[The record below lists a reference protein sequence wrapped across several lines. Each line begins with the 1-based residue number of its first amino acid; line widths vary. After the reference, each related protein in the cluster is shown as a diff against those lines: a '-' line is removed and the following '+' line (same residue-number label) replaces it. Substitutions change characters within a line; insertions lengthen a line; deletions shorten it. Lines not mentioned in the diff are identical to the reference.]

1 MHGTSSYMTLKL
13 HCMGLSR
20 PTDGPLY
27 ERCGDLAEG
36 SQLVAHERP
45 LLTLDLAAGDL
56 SR

>member
-1 MHGTSSYMTLKL
+1 MTLKL